1 MLPNGGI
8 EVHIGKRETRRGS
21 LEEERHVVRVFL
33 FSSTARVR
41 HTETEEVAP
50 ETHRFLAADCTYR
63 RILYRLV
70 DSTQLRLPWSS

>member
-8 EVHIGKRETRRGS
+8 EVHVGKRETRRGL
-21 LEEERHVVRVFL
+21 LEGERHVVGVSL
-33 FSSTARVR
+33 FSSTARAR
-41 HTETEEVAP
+41 HQETEEVAP
-50 ETHRFLAADCTYR
+50 EIHRFLTADGTYR